1 MNKNIFVDRIFSFSD
16 DLGNMASKTFLTY
29 VAFKWITLARKGKK
43 IIELPFSQLAII
55 YKAPTSITWVSF
67 LRTTY

>member
-43 IIELPFSQLAII
+43 IID
-55 YKAPTSITWVSF
+55 
-67 LRTTY
+67 